1 MKMEL
6 SAIRQIVV
14 DWIEEHGCTQPMI
27 KASEELQKQLHPDGK
42 LLGYQEGTF
51 KTVIP
56 ALYANPDVS
65 SKNIHNACRNHG
77 LFTNHSKLFSEE
89 IERFVREYEQDPTQY
104 IRRLVSEL
112 KESTD
117 IPNESL
123 PMENNRT
130 KKLSNS
136 TSNSK
141 QLTVR
146 DHHSNKSKSPE
157 NGTANNM
164 SAEEIQILNILLCK
178 LKLQL
183 QRGLPEND
191 ETLLNND
198 AIDTVRSLAST
209 SLSDH
214 QLEMTEAT
222 NRAGSAEKEN
232 NHTPPTISQVGGMLG
247 AASIDDGK
255 KKSPA
260 PYAAFV
266 SESNVIQGTVITVKK
281 PSPDA
286 RLGIT
291 LSDSKEGGV
300 KIAEIEDGSPLRNV
314 VGKGMLVLAVNGTK
328 ITSRDEFGDIYG
340 KCSEQVTIMVG
351 PKNMKEAVGTIERL
365 DFEKEL
371 LEKKREK
378 EVALFVERIKR
389 KNKELAEYTNLD

>member
-1 MKMEL
+1 MEL

-42 LLGYQEGTF
+42 LLGYQESTF

-232 NHTPPTISQVGGMLG
+232 NHTPPTIRELKVNSQ
-247 AASIDDGK
+247 
-255 KKSPA
+255 
-260 PYAAFV
+260 
-266 SESNVIQGTVITVKK
+266 
-281 PSPDA
+281 
-286 RLGIT
+286 
-291 LSDSKEGGV
+291 
-300 KIAEIEDGSPLRNV
+300 
-314 VGKGMLVLAVNGTK
+314 
-328 ITSRDEFGDIYG
+328 
-340 KCSEQVTIMVG
+340 
-351 PKNMKEAVGTIERL
+351 
-365 DFEKEL
+365 
-371 LEKKREK
+371 
-378 EVALFVERIKR
+378 
-389 KNKELAEYTNLD
+389 